1 MGLLDR
7 VSFKKSEPDPPEEI
21 SVTEGNEIRILW
33 PGGPE
38 VTIAPHRLRDLCP
51 CAACIEEG
59 TGLPYASMR
68 RVIKHFGLPLQP
80 QVRRFIGSRSTLE
93 RREVAGRLSRV
104 ESERLARLAGLSGL
118 AEFVWGSPALA
129 QEFLATPHPQLE
141 SRTPLEA
148 AESEIGARQVERL
161 LWSIEHGLPA

>member
-1 MGLLDR
+1 MTAAVAPTVEQVGALLGLRPRPHTVAELDR
-7 VSFKKSEPDPPEEI
+7 V
-21 SVTEGNEIRILW
+21 VR
-33 PGGPE
+33 
-38 VTIAPHRLRDLCP
+38 A
-51 CAACIEEG
+51 
-59 TGLPYASMR
+59 GLPYASMR
-68 RVIKHFGLPLQP
+68 RVEKHFGLPLQP

-93 RREVAGRLSRV
+93 RREVAGRLSRA

-118 AEFVWGSPALA
+118 AEFVWGSAALA
-129 QEFLATPHPQLE
+129 QQFLGAPHPQLE